1 MEIEIVQI
9 DAFTGEPYK
18 GNPAAVCLLKKPADE
33 QWMKNVAREM
43 NLSETAF
50 FYPIDGGYHLR
61 WLTPKAEVDLCGHG
75 TLATAHFLFENK
87 LEPADKKISFKT
99 KSGWVS
105 ASKNGDLITL
115 DFPLQRPKK
124 IKLPRGLTKAL
135 GGKPVYVGR
144 YADSY
149 FVQLAKARTVRE
161 LKPDMMALEKLP
173 LPKVCVTA
181 LSDTGKYDFVT
192 RRFSPKIGINED
204 PVNGNSHTALAP
216 YWGEIL
222 KKKKMRSLAC
232 SERGGELLVEI
243 DCNRVKIS
251 GRAVTVMCAKL
262 LY

>member
-18 GNPAAVCLLKKPADE
+18 GNPAAVCLLKAPADE
-33 QWMKNVAREM
+33 KWMKNVAREM

-50 FYPIDGGYHLR
+50 LYPIKDGYHLR
-61 WLTPKAEVDLCGHG
+61 WLTPKAEVNLCGHG
-75 TLATAHFLFENK
+75 TLASAHFLYEDGHEPVNK
-87 LEPADKKISFKT
+87 PIAFKT

-115 DFPLQRPKK
+115 DFPLQKPKK
-124 IKLPRGLTKAL
+124 IKPPRGLLQAL
-135 GGKPVYVGR
+135 GAKPVYVGR

-149 FVQLAKARTVRE
+149 FVQFAKAKTVRE

-181 LSDTGKYDFVT
+181 PSDSDKFDFVT

-222 KKKKMRSLAC
+222 NKTKLRSLAC
-232 SERGGELLVEI
+232 SERGGELFVETAG
-243 DCNRVKIS
+243 DRVKIS
-251 GRAVTVMCAKL
+251 GRAVTVMRARL